1 MFASDHVWPI
11 ICRRGIYVRLLY
23 FLILNQILKNLELGL
38 AALGGEKGA
47 AYDRI
52 VLNAAMADHLLGC
65 SGAEDI
71 DTALDRA
78 REAIDSGEALRRL
91 MSYIKISHR
100 VS

>member
-1 MFASDHVWPI
+1 M
-11 ICRRGIYVRLLY
+11 
-23 FLILNQILKNLELGL
+23 ELGL

-52 VLNAAMADHLLGC
+52 VLNAAMVDHLLGC

-71 DTALDRA
+71 NTALGRA
-78 REAIDSGEALRRL
+78 RDAVDSGKALRRL
-91 MSYIKISHR
+91 MSYIKTSHK